1 MPGMTRSAAPILLAL
16 VLAGCSAPA
25 EPVAPSPS
33 SAPPAAAAASLSA
46 RDYGPFVTAV
56 RFRFPGLAAGMT
68 DRAIIS
74 SARNVCLDLA
84 QGKPAD
90 TVARNT
96 AARYDASPAQA
107 AEVVALAV
115 DLAC

>member
-1 MPGMTRSAAPILLAL
+1 MPGMTRSVVPVLLAL

-25 EPVAPSPS
+25 QVAPSPS
-33 SAPPAAAAASLSA
+33 SAPASASPSA

-84 QGKPAD
+84 QGKPAG
-90 TVARNT
+90 TVVHNT
-96 AARYDASPAQA
+96 AARYDATADQGAQ
-107 AEVVALAV
+107 VVALAV